1 MASKNMTESMLPFSR
16 QIMSPDENPLWGREE
31 FLRPKSKESEGVKE
45 SELILPEIK
54 HEFYINQYDG
64 FTEFESASVVEATG
78 YNAQDM
84 RRHGCGISVLHMVNS
99 SIGSDEYRG
108 KIKTVG
114 ELAKNILKLHKND
127 LRDAYGNIVKKGT
140 PVFNLKSG
148 WYHDA
153 MLYFSKTHANL
164 RVYRYENL
172 EGFNEVGQEC
182 YNIVQSGK
190 EPLVIISVKNQ
201 FWRISGEPESILTH
215 QVILNGFRFNEE
227 GKVTEI
233 RVTDPFSPNGL
244 PKLNQ
249 WLEVDERIKQAF
261 TGRAMF
267 FVAK

>member
-1 MASKNMTESMLPFSR
+1 MLPFSR
-16 QIMSPDENPLWGREE
+16 QIISVHENPQWERGE
-31 FLRPKSKESEGVKE
+31 FLRQKPKEDKGIREG
-45 SELILPEIK
+45 ELILPEVK
-54 HEFYINQYDG
+54 RESYINQHDG

-84 RRHGCGISVLHMVNS
+84 KRHGCGISVLHMVNS
-99 SIGSDEYRG
+99 TIGSREYWR

-114 ELAKNILKLHKND
+114 ELAENILKLHKND
-127 LRDAYGNIVKKGT
+127 LLDAHGNIVKKGT

-153 MLYFSKTHANL
+153 LLYFSKMYAGL
-164 RVYRYENL
+164 EVYRYEDL
-172 EGFNEVGQEC
+172 ESLDVVGQEC
-182 YNIVQSGK
+182 NSIVQSGKK

-201 FWRISGEPESILTH
+201 FWRIQGEPESILTH
-215 QVILNGFRFNEE
+215 QVIINGFRFNGE

-233 RVTDPFSPNGL
+233 RVTDPFSPNGI

-249 WLEVDERIKQAF
+249 WLKVDERIKQAF

-267 FVAK
+267 FVSANE